1 MKEDE
6 FRNGSTETEPDMV
19 NHPPHYKSHPSG
31 IECIQIVEHM
41 PFNLGSAVKY
51 IWRNEEKGNQIQ
63 DLKKAKWYIQR
74 EIERLEKNE
83 EFRAPT
89 MFKDKA

>member
-1 MKEDE
+1 MPDNK
-6 FRNGSTETEPDMV
+6 EPDMV
-19 NHPPHYKSHPSG
+19 NNPPHYKSHPSG

-63 DLKKAKWYIQR
+63 DLKKAAWYIQR
-74 EIERLEKNE
+74 EIERLEKE
-83 EFRAPT
+83 AEFKSPSL
-89 MFKDKA
+89 FKKV